1 MDPMTISMI
10 ISLLVYLMSP
20 KDNSAQRRQAVLNA
34 AVAGLGTYYVTTQ
47 TEWGRELIGAET
59 TAADANPQ
67 TVGQTGIAQPPL
79 TGTVGAPGAVVQSG
93 VPLSSTLASYAPY
106 AAAAAVGTVAVSTLA
121 KYVPLALGLIAGYFG
136 LRALTADKKGNA

>member
-10 ISLLVYLMSP
+10 ISLIVYLMSP

-47 TEWGRELIGAET
+47 TEWGRDLIGADT
-59 TAADANPQ
+59 TASDPNPPTIGATT
-67 TVGQTGIAQPPL
+67 TVQPA
-79 TGTVGAPGAVVQSG
+79 GAGVSGSPGAVVRSS

-106 AAAAAVGTVAVSTLA
+106 AAAAAVGTAAVSTLS
-121 KYVPLALGLIAGYFG
+121 KYVPLALGLLVGYFG
-136 LRALTADKKGNA
+136 LRALTSDKKGAV